1 MAVYMLA
8 DLDLTTSGAPVT
20 HFIGLLRGFATIHE
34 SVVGIVRR
42 VPVDVALVGLD
53 NPNIRLYEIRLPNV
67 RGLRHVLWDLRAH
80 RRLRKIVDLRHSND
94 PVEEAFI
101 YERFGTFSVLGPIT
115 ANHLGMPY
123 VAEFNGL
130 TGQELLL
137 GGYGKTVASLGD
149 WTDKWHFQNCDIA
162 VCVTEGIRQS
172 LIYEGLPVVSVWFL
186 WFYLH
191 GVKPMLSLAMVVTS
205 ALFTI
210 LSGQRWPLKDLL
222 VVLIIFYS
230 WIEPNSE
237 RYWHFVWRVGKIAIL
252 AGVVLSVLLGRRATD
267 WLGIAG
273 MALEG
278 AKDLFRRVVVGNA
291 HVPFVSYR
299 IFPNMHPWLLGG
311 SWMQN
316 LAAYVPGPRASFPVT
331 FSQIVTG
338 ISTGFTAPP
347 DFYTEAYIN
356 FGFAGVAIISFAWGY
371 LLGVFQKVCSKK
383 KPGLLP
389 VSILALGTLDLGS
402 SAVAGANALVGFVI
416 VAIFINAIVWVQKA
430 LLPRCNPHVPK
441 GH

>member
-172 LIYEGLPVVSVWFL
+172 LIEVTERQWEG
-186 WFYLH
+186 
-191 GVKPMLSLAMVVTS
+191 A
-205 ALFTI
+205 
-210 LSGQRWPLKDLL
+210 L
-222 VVLIIFYS
+222 VVHNAVDSTVLTPRDKLACRDELGWDRDKFILGFVGNLAPWQGLEELVSAVSRLPCSVLDDLEIRIVGGGSNRLELEQRVDAFGLQEIIRFEGHVS
-230 WIEPNSE
+230 WTDIPGIIPAFDMGFIN
-237 RYWHFVWRVGKIAIL
+237 RVGLEGGFTPIKLFEYMSCGVPCLARSMPGISDIIEESGAGILFSTPSELTAIL
-252 AGVVLSVLLGRRATD
+252 NCLVGKPQDLRSMGHAGRSYIEDGHTWTD
-267 WLGIAG
+267 
-273 MALEG
+273 
-278 AKDLFRRVVVGNA
+278 
-291 HVPFVSYR
+291 
-299 IFPNMHPWLLGG
+299 
-311 SWMQN
+311 
-316 LAAYVPGPRASFPVT
+316 
-331 FSQIVTG
+331 
-338 ISTGFTAPP
+338 
-347 DFYTEAYIN
+347 
-356 FGFAGVAIISFAWGY
+356 VAIKTTDA
-371 LLGVFQKVCSKK
+371 V
-383 KPGLLP
+383 
-389 VSILALGTLDLGS
+389 LGS
-402 SAVAGANALVGFVI
+402 SNVTL
-416 VAIFINAIVWVQKA
+416 
-430 LLPRCNPHVPK
+430 
-441 GH
+441 